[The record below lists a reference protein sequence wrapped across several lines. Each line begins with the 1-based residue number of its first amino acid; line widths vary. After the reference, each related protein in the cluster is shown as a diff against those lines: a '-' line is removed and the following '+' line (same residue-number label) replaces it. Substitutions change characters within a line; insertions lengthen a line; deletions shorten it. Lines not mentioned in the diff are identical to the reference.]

1 MTAVWPFLAAS
12 CRAVPKMLS
21 VAWTSAPA
29 LRSALTVAVS
39 PFRAASCRTSPN
51 AGLVLARIMMTTTVC
66 VREIFMLSPFV
77 WSRPYARG
85 LGDGYRMA
93 ALKSLTIAVSSRIS
107 ARDRAV
113 QPWLSLVSTFAPAS
127 RSALT
132 MA

>member
-66 VREIFMLSPFV
+66 VRNIFMRSP
-77 WSRPYARG
+77 WSRRYARSPSVRVARRSWPRG
-85 LGDGYRMA
+85 LGGFQEFDYGG
-93 ALKSLTIAVSSRIS
+93 V
-107 ARDRAV
+107 
-113 QPWLSLVSTFAPAS
+113 APHYGKG
-127 RSALT
+127 
-132 MA
+132 